1 MNNAVKVI
9 LLIAVV
15 AVVIFVVWKIIGGVK
30 ETAQLTARASPVRRL
45 EGSTHSVEAVSV
57 GSKCTMYQGDGVN
70 VEQQGRAELK
80 IAGCC
85 LDICQDSG
93 LKWAPSTEAGA
104 PVCTVDMSHG
114 TLVAAVDKEMV
125 LNTEWCVIR
134 TLGTRFLVHLDDA
147 RGLVWVI
154 VQEGR
159 VEVIADSRRVVVR
172 PGQQTWV
179 RRDGQI
185 APVRPATRGEVGD
198 LFPPLEELTGDAIE
212 DPEWLDESVVTQ
224 TPPPPTTAT
233 PTGITTPTNTPL
245 PTPSP
250 TPTQCPFPVDLEL
263 SAAWQR
269 EPFGC
274 ATSEAETVW
283 AAWQSFENGYM
294 LWRSSPRE
302 IISFCSS
309 GACRG
314 SWMRWPDPWREG
326 TPLPP
331 AAAPL
336 CEVPIVRGFG
346 YLWRTEEIVRDQLGC
361 ATAEEQGFCA
371 RVQDFPRGFIFHSAD
386 GPCPDGEGQFWETL
400 DAFRQQY
407 GELFFGLKGINGGT
421 WLPY

>member
-1 MNNAVKVI
+1 MNNAIKVI

-15 AVVIFVVWKIIGGVK
+15 AVVIFVVWKVIGGVT
-30 ETAQLTARASPVRRL
+30 ETAELTAQASPVRRL
-45 EGSTHSVEAVSV
+45 EGSTRSVEAVSV
-57 GSKCTMYQGDGVN
+57 GAKCAMYQGDGVN
-70 VEQQGRAELK
+70 VERQGRAQLK

-85 LDICQDSG
+85 LDICQNSG
-93 LKWAPSTEAGA
+93 LKWAASTDPSA

-134 TLGTRFLVHLDDA
+134 TLGTQFLVHVDDA
-147 RGLVWVI
+147 RGLLWVI
-154 VQEGR
+154 VEEGR
-159 VEVIADSRRVVVR
+159 VEVLTSVGREVLQAR
-172 PGQQTWV
+172 QQTWV

-185 APVRPATRGEVGD
+185 APVRPATRSEVGE
-198 LFPPLEELTGDAIE
+198 LFPPLEVLTDDAVQ
-212 DPEWLDESVVTQ
+212 DRVWLDESAVTEL
-224 TPPPPTTAT
+224 PPPTITAT
-233 PTGITTPTNTPL
+233 PTERATPTHTPT

-274 ATSEAETVW
+274 ASSEAETIW

-294 LWRSSPRE
+294 LWRSDPRE
-302 IISFCSS
+302 IVTFCTS

-314 SWMRWPDPWREG
+314 SWTRWPDLWRDG

-331 AAAPL
+331 AAAPQ
-336 CEVPIVRGFG
+336 CQVPIVRGFG
-346 YLWRTEEIVRDQLGC
+346 YLWRTEELVRDQLGC

-371 RVQDFPRGFIFHSAD
+371 RVQDFPRGFIFRSAD
-386 GPCPDGEGQFWETL
+386 GPCPDGEGQWWETL
-400 DAFRQQY
+400 DGFRQRY
-407 GELFFGLKGINGGT
+407 EELFFGLKGINGGI
-421 WLPY
+421 WQPY